1 MMKSLTKKPGLTILG
16 VLLSSV
22 ILTFAFAAFM
32 NLQAALIQF
41 IAKSNDEI
49 LAQSLAN
56 EALEL
61 VRGVRDSNFEEYYAS
76 SGASPASWD
85 VGINQ
90 TPVPTETYFIDL
102 DTTLSDPTFD
112 MPISSCTP
120 TNLNDTCALA
130 PNSEGLY
137 VGSSSPDVKYY
148 RYVEIGEVNS
158 LGNDGLGVT
167 ATVIVRYDNSS
178 NKVYRAYTELYNTDM

>member
-1 MMKSLTKKPGLTILG
+1 MKSLTKKPGLTILG

-41 IAKSNDEI
+41 ISKSNDEI

-61 VRGVRDSNFEEYYAS
+61 VRGVRDSNFEEYFN
-76 SGASPASWD
+76 SGGVSPASWD
-85 VGINQ
+85 EGLNQ
-90 TPVPTETYFIDL
+90 SAAAVESYFIDL

-112 MPISSCTP
+112 MPVSSCTP
-120 TNLNDTCALA
+120 TNLNDTCSLA
-130 PNSEGLY
+130 PNLDGLY
-137 VGSSSPDVKYY
+137 VGSSSPNEKYY
-148 RYVEIGEVNS
+148 RYVLIEEINT

-167 ATVIVRYDNSS
+167 AVVVVRYENS
-178 NKVYRAYTELYNTDM
+178 NNRVYQAYTELYNTDM